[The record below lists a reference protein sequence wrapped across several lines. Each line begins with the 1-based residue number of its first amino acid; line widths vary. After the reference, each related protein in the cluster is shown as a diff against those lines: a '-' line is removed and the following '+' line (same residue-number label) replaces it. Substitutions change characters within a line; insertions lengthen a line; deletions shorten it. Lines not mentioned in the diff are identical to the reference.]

1 MTDSEK
7 ELRRLAQECEDRRC
21 GGYWP
26 ANLRALH
33 GALWPKDVLAL
44 LDRIEALENMQAKAE
59 LSAALGP
66 ALDIIREPLLEMGC
80 TFPGGGLVGIAEG
93 IREVV
98 AKAERKGAEEM
109 RTAAADGCREWSIP
123 MPIDLWQGTKKELS
137 AATARALAD
146 RIQRIPLPGDAP

>member
-109 RTAAADGCREWSIP
+109 RAEAAKRLEWRGTECWLGDSTTAITMRRVYEEEANEIRR
-123 MPIDLWQGTKKELS
+123 LL
-137 AATARALAD
+137 
-146 RIQRIPLPGDAP
+146 LPGDTP